1 MALPVALFAAGAALS
16 LGGSIYAAKQ
26 ANKELKRQ
34 QLALFDQAR
43 LVEEQGEFQ
52 AIETGKQ
59 FESLLGEQKLSIATS
74 GAEFEGSVMN
84 ILDKTIKDKEVNV
97 AMIRKNAQAEA
108 NYLKNQAQQIRKK
121 RKGLMANAI
130 ISSVSGI
137 GQSATSFM
145 KVNPNSQNNL

>member
-1 MALPVALFAAGAALS
+1 MALPLAIFAAGAALD
-16 LGGSIYAAKQ
+16 LGGSIYAAKKAQ
-26 ANKELKRQ
+26 KDLKRQ

-84 ILDKTIKDKEVNV
+84 ILDKTIKDKETNV
-97 AMIRKNAQAEA
+97 AIIKKNAQTEA
-108 NYLKNQAQQIRKK
+108 NYLRAQAEQIRKK
-121 RKGLMANAI
+121 RKGLMTNAI
-130 ISSVSGI
+130 VSSVTNI
-137 GQSATSFM
+137 GQGATSFM

>member
-1 MALPVALFAAGAALS
+1 MALPLAIFAVGAALN

-26 ANKELKRQ
+26 AQKDLKRQ

-84 ILDKTIKDKEVNV
+84 ILDKTIKDKETNV
-97 AMIRKNAQAEA
+97 AIIKKNAQTEA
-108 NYLKNQAQQIRKK
+108 NYLKAQAEQIRKK
-121 RKGLMANAI
+121 RKGLMTNAI
-130 ISSVSGI
+130 VSSVTNI
-137 GQSATSFM
+137 GQGATSFM

>member
-1 MALPVALFAAGAALS
+1 MNPAMIVQGAGAVINLA
-16 LGGSIYAAKQ
+16 GSIYGANMAK
-26 ANKELKRQ
+26 KDLKRQ

-59 FESLLGEQKLSIATS
+59 FESLLGEQKLGIATS

-84 ILDKTIKDKEVNV
+84 ILDKTIRDKETNV

-108 NYLKNQAQQIRKK
+108 NYLRAQAEQIRKK
-121 RKGLMANAI
+121 RRGLMANAV
-130 ISSVSGI
+130 ISSLGNI

-145 KVNPNSQNNL
+145 KVDSKTKNNL